1 MLPRLARLLVVLLIF
16 SSLALKEVQASAPQV
31 AGTSSG
37 KARYYPLARDYRLR
51 ILEKIEA
58 PSLVSASLP
67 PLQFAQLSPSS
78 FRHEDERNGRW
89 LSDDNPSDFLMS
101 LQP

>member
-16 SSLALKEVQASAPQV
+16 SSLALKEAQASTPQ
-31 AGTSSG
+31 AGTPSS

-89 LSDDNPSDFLMS
+89 LSDDNPSDLLMS